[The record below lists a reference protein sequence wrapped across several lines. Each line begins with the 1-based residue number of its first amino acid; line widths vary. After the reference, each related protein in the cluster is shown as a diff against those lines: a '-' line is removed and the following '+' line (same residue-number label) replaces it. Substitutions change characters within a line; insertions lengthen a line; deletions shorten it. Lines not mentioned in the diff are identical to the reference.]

1 MQSMTSVWVAYCF
14 VGIVVALVVIW
25 SMRL

>member
-1 MQSMTSVWVAYCF
+1 MTSVWVAYCF

>member
-1 MQSMTSVWVAYCF
+1 MTSVWVAFCF
-14 VGIVVALVVIW
+14 VGVVVALVVAW